1 MAADYSAYKYL
12 ICERPEPGILKVTI
26 NNPEH
31 LNAISPP
38 IHAEMSR
45 IWLDVAEDT
54 DTRAVL
60 FTGAGRAFSAGG
72 DVINM
77 RDSWRKREVASVMR
91 EARQIIDSMLN
102 LPQPLIALV
111 NGHAVG
117 LGATLALTC
126 DIVFAAENA
135 RIGDRHVN
143 VGLVAGDGGTMMWPL
158 LVGPHRAKQFLLTG
172 QLMLGS
178 EAAAMGLINKA
189 VPAEDLERTGLEF
202 AREVAALPPLAV
214 QWTKLSVNRTLRLVA
229 SVAFETSIAYEGASM
244 LSEDHVEA
252 VNGFIEKRS
261 PRFTGR

>member
-1 MAADYSAYKYL
+1 MKDYSSYQHL
-12 ICERPEPGILKVTI
+12 ICERPETGILKVTL

-45 IWLDVAEDT
+45 IWLDVAEDS

-72 DVINM
+72 DVHNM
-77 RDSWRKREVASVMR
+77 QSTWRQREIHSVMR

-143 VGLVAGDGGTMMWPL
+143 VGLVAGDGGTIIWPL
-158 LVGPHRAKQFLLTG
+158 LVGPHRAKQYLMTG
-172 QLMLGS
+172 QLVTGA

-189 VPAEDLERTGLEF
+189 VPLEQLESTGMEM
-202 AREVAALPPLAV
+202 ARELAAQPPLAV
-214 QWTKLSVNRTLRLVA
+214 QWTKLSVNRTLRLMA
-229 SVAFETSIAYEGASM
+229 GVAFETSIAYEGASM
-244 LSEDHVEA
+244 LSEDHLEA
-252 VNGFIEKRS
+252 VTGFIEKR
-261 PRFTGR
+261 PPNFRGI